1 MDHGGVDING
11 TTVVLYRWDHGDP
24 FKKGFQM
31 ARSDA
36 QLKLRLPCSHKAW
49 VEEKAKEEFHSM
61 QAVVLRLIDEAKK
74 KDEEIKRA

>member
-1 MDHGGVDING
+1 
-11 TTVVLYRWDHGDP
+11 
-24 FKKGFQM
+24 M